1 MPNGRLP
8 LPESATKRLRIKFLP
23 AWNSEGLPSGWS
35 LSVRG
40 LTLGLMKATKTR
52 WVLALLCAGVTAKL
66 VHDAV
71 GMEGLAAF
79 GRMIGG
85 LLGMITTVL
94 LISPE
99 TVFKVAE
106 WCARLFVGMIWPSAQ
121 LEKPPLNYRL
131 ARYYTR
137 SQRLEE
143 AVAEYQ
149 KIIHFYPKERNA
161 YQELIAVA
169 IQLGDEELRVK
180 YAALLREQLGE

>member
-1 MPNGRLP
+1 M
-8 LPESATKRLRIKFLP
+8 A
-23 AWNSEGLPSGWS
+23 
-35 LSVRG
+35 RG
-40 LTLGLMKATKTR
+40 ITLVLMKTMKTR
-52 WVLALLCAGVTAKL
+52 WVVALLCAGVTAKL

-71 GMEGLAAF
+71 GMEGLSAF

-85 LLGMITTVL
+85 LLAMITTVL

-106 WCARLFVGMIWPSAQ
+106 WCARPFVGMIWPSAQ

-131 ARYYTR
+131 ARYYTKC
-137 SQRLEE
+137 QRLEE
-143 AVAEYQ
+143 AIAEYQ
-149 KIIHFYPKERNA
+149 KIITHYPDERSA

-169 IQLGDEELRVK
+169 IELGDEELRVK